1 MIRQATSSRE
11 PDMKSNA
18 AHRSRALAKQLKV
31 VTSGKNNEAEDG
43 DSEMIYNIIRK
54 HMPRSA
60 WKRLISKRKKDN
72 SLNLASKTTT
82 IG

>member
-31 VTSGKNNEAEDG
+31 VEVHGVPYFALVTRGKNNEAEDG

-54 HMPRSA
+54 RMPRRA
-60 WKRLISKRKKDN
+60 WKRLISKRKV
-72 SLNLASKTTT
+72 
-82 IG
+82 IIR